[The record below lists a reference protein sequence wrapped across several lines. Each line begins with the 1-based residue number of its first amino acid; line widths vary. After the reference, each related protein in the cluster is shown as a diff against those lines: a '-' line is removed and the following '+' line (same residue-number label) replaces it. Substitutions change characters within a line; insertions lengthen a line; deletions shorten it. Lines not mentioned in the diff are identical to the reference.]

1 MILRIRTGATG
12 PERDGDEDGDGP
24 AGDGDEDGDGPA
36 GDVFGR
42 AGSTTRWTAAG
53 SGAGPPDRAGA
64 EDERTGI
71 SAGVFRAFDTGSTAA
86 GDEEAVDGE
95 GEGEGDVWSGIVPR
109 SPAAVRSCRGPALPG
124 CGRRRSPSS
133 GASFWSLAVDGSEVS
148 GAPIPPRARAG
159 EPDTSRGDGWG
170 AGEFDDRPSLEGD

>member
-12 PERDGDEDGDGP
+12 PER
-24 AGDGDEDGDGPA
+24 DGDEDGDGPA

-53 SGAGPPDRAGA
+53 SGADPPDRAGA

-86 GDEEAVDGE
+86 GDEEAVD